1 MRLSAIL
8 CIASALRLAAA
19 GTAPDAAVNAV
30 NGFAPKLHRE
40 LPAQGNTLISPWSL
54 QSALAM
60 VYAGAN
66 PPVATE
72 MATALCLPSPTP
84 ELHQSFGAL
93 RKSLLTVPDGAPPL
107 VIRTANRLFVQ
118 QGETLGKPWLETI
131 RTHYAADAESLDFD
145 RRTKAAGKSINS
157 WVNRETNGM
166 IPELVAN
173 LDRDTKLVLANAVCL
188 DLSWEERF
196 TASLTKPLPFHLSPK
211 QTKTVPIMFKQ
222 HRMRYA
228 KRDGFQI
235 AALPYAGGT
244 LQFVALVPDAIDGLK
259 DTEAK
264 LTPDILTGCAKLD
277 PAEVRLWLPRIKLT
291 CETKNLPETLKRMG
305 MRKAFSDSSF
315 DAIARGLQIDEV
327 IHKTFIELDEDG
339 TKAAAATAVSLAR
352 KNGVPHEIPHQKV
365 RADRP
370 FLFMIQH
377 IPTGACVFLGR
388 CADPSQTR

>member
-1 MRLSAIL
+1 MRLTAIF

-19 GTAPDAAVNAV
+19 GATPDAAVNAV
-30 NGFAPKLHRE
+30 NAFAPKLHRE
-40 LPAQGNTLISPWSL
+40 LSAQGNTLISPWSL

-66 PPVATE
+66 RPVADE
-72 MATALCLPSPTP
+72 MSAALCLPSPTP

-118 QGETLGKPWLETI
+118 QGESLGKPWLETI
-131 RTHYAADAESLDFD
+131 RTHYAADAESLDFAK
-145 RRTKAAGKSINS
+145 RAKAAEKSINS
-157 WVNRETNGM
+157 WVKRETNGM
-166 IPELVAN
+166 IPELVGA
-173 LDRDTKLVLANAVCL
+173 LSPETVVVLANAVCL

-196 TASLTKPLPFHLSPK
+196 TADLTKPLPFHLSAT

-259 DTEAK
+259 DLETK
-264 LTPDILTGCAKLD
+264 LTPDILTGCARLE

-291 CETKNLPETLKRMG
+291 SETKNLPETLKRMG
-305 MRKAFSDSSF
+305 MRKAFTLGGF
-315 DAIARGLQIDEV
+315 DAITAEIGISEV

-339 TKAAAATAVSLAR
+339 TKAAAASAVVMP
-352 KNGVPHEIPHQKV
+352 KNGVPHEIPHQNV